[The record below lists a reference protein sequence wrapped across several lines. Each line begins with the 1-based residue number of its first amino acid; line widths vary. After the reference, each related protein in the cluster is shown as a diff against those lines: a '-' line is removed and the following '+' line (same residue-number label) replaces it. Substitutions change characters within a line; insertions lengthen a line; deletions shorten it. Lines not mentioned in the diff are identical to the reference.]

1 MTENGLGPITEFGAA
16 IEQFAG
22 AQARETVMAG
32 SERILDAIRRSGAD
46 AGGGAASGPAFHVG
60 VESSRGI
67 SGWCCPRSS
76 AAAQFSKATTGTSAD
91 PGPPA
96 RLSWPPLPGR

>member
-32 SERILDAIRRSGAD
+32 SERILDAPPEESAMWLKGAVDRLDATVDEGTRVQIMEQMGVNCAEMTKSHVERALARRPLRHL
-46 AGGGAASGPAFHVG
+46 GGV
-60 VESSRGI
+60 
-67 SGWCCPRSS
+67 
-76 AAAQFSKATTGTSAD
+76 
-91 PGPPA
+91 
-96 RLSWPPLPGR
+96 PGR